1 MRVTVVGGGDAFG
14 SGGRFNTCLHVQAQA
29 GAILLDCGA
38 STPVALNAPHAR
50 HLDRNGVGAIL
61 LTHFHGDHFAGVPFL
76 VLDAQFVTK
85 RTTPL
90 IVAGPVGVAA
100 RVTALMEM
108 LYPGS
113 SRTTQKFDMS
123 FMEISPGAP
132 ATLLGVA
139 VEAFAMRHD
148 EAAGP
153 CQGYRLTENGRTFAY
168 SGDTAWCD
176 SLPDW
181 ARDADVAM
189 IECYQAQATGSRV
202 HMDAP
207 TLIARRGELTAK
219 RLIVTH
225 LGPSMLAPGAPEP
238 AERSFDGMVIEL

>member
-14 SGGRFNTCLHVQAQA
+14 SGGRFNTCLHVQARE
-29 GAILLDCGA
+29 GAILVDCGA
-38 STPVALNAPHAR
+38 STTVALNAPHAS

-61 LTHFHGDHFAGVPFL
+61 LTHFHGDHFAGVPFF
-76 VLDAQFVTK
+76 VLDAQFVTR
-85 RTTPL
+85 RTAPL
-90 IVAGPVGVAA
+90 IVAGPAGVAE

-113 SRTTQKFDMS
+113 SRTKQKFDIS
-123 FMEISPGAP
+123 FLEISPGAP
-132 ATLLGVA
+132 ARLAGVE
-139 VEAFAMRHD
+139 VVAFAMRHD
-148 EAAGP
+148 PAAGP
-153 CQGYRLTENGRTFAY
+153 CQGYRLSEAGAVFAY

-189 IECYQAQATGSRV
+189 IECYQAKATGSTV

-207 TLIARRGELTAK
+207 TLIARRDELTAK

-225 LGPSMLAPGAPEP
+225 MGPSMLAPDAPEP
-238 AERSFDGMVIEL
+238 AERSYDGMVIEL